1 MDIASSLANAGN
13 GQHDRGVSCHPSE
26 ATARVAA
33 VILYPSL
40 GCPLV
45 LAPGQTRARLVIG
58 VNASDSRRFAVD
70 ATTGLAQAAHPYID
84 RHLRLCPI
92 ERKPDDTD
100 TTQGTLFGDG
110 RTYAKARA
118 ALTTRALGPFRAQSV
133 VHCSDGTAFSL
144 SPAGMRLYHEFEGGT
159 LYEIEFDPRAAP
171 FARIDASGF
180 QSFAWMVALTP
191 AEKKAWPDGNAPC
204 AAHYQD
210 LLVQRFLQAQR
221 GTRGG
226 AIGDLRE
233 YDVDAIGA
241 TRIGAPGADR
251 PRLQAWHPVIRA
263 STPTLR
269 IAHLSDVHVNLR
281 QQALARSR
289 AILLEGA
296 EGAGPL
302 AEPFAARTLCN
313 AFLHLRGLFEAVAP
327 SREPDSA
334 LLLTGDLIDFNRNI
348 DPARA
353 GATLG
358 EQWRAFNILGNA
370 HDADLYARWQDDMQV
385 YSLVRHAYARLR
397 LPVFMTTGNHEAYEM
412 PYGIS
417 PRVGGW
423 GMALGAME
431 NAGRHAGPSVV
442 ERTDPA
448 LARHRGRLE
457 EASRF
462 SPTRANEGI
471 AADHNLTI
479 YEAALAYGPT
489 YGQTYTSLNYDAAN
503 FDLFGALFNPLGD
516 FVVGLGGP
524 QGART
529 AGQLLVG
536 LAWGEHENFQNLA
549 GGTGSVGVDRQGA
562 MILPRAASSFS
573 PGQQALLRHA
583 QQLKAASGASLLVAS
598 HFTIFS
604 YDQGVPFSAA
614 DAGFTPADTPDGQ
627 LHSPGGLTAFN
638 MGTCE
643 RRLRWYF
650 DHLVL
655 GDGPRVDWHFSGHS
669 HRAGVY
675 QAAVQGTRRG
685 HERPRPWAG
694 GTAGGRWPRHPLRRV
709 ELRRPHRL
717 PEPRRRTRGLDLAP
731 ARGQRA
737 RPGTPSA
744 LAGAKRDGDG
754 AASAGGG
761 AGLSAPHASE
771 GSAAAVR
778 LGTAHGAADIAAVAG
793 GRGGLERADGG
804 AGLHRGGQGVGV
816 RDGSGPIQ
824 QFAKTTPRLASAG
837 SIASDGRHRDAPPL
851 LRNRHAVAGSRDGSY
866 QAPRPAPWAIDACQ
880 QEHRQ
885 AHHASCAAGVP
896 RDRTPETPYREA
908 HARLGCRH
916 ECRRPVAVSDGHRH
930 GAARHFH
937 GRLHAPSL
945 WRARRDSRLEL
956 ASLCLG
962 SVASAVGQSLPGSPK
977 SHPDAAL
984 VPCNVASC
992 SDR

>member
-118 ALTTRALGPFRAQSV
+118 ALTTRALGPFRAQTI
-133 VHCSDGTAFSL
+133 VHCSDGTAFGI
-144 SPAGMRLYHEFEGGT
+144 SPAGMRLYREFEGGT
-159 LYEIEFDPRAAP
+159 LYEIEFDPRTAP
-171 FARIDASGF
+171 FTRIDASGF
-180 QSFAWMVALTP
+180 LSFAWMVALTP
-191 AEKKAWPDGNAPC
+191 AEQKAWPGGDAPC

-358 EQWRAFNILGNA
+358 EQWRALNILGNA
-370 HDADLYARWQDDMQV
+370 HDADLYARWQDDMQL

-516 FVVGLGGP
+516 FVVGFGGP

-675 QAAVQGTRRG
+675 QAARSARSRGRVEVTSARDPGLEGPQTGDGRATRFVVSSCGGPIGYQNLDGELAGWTLRPPAGSVLDPVSHRLSQVRSATGTGRPRLAVALDYLHLMHPKDPPLRFVWAQRTGLLTSRRSPEVEVVLSERMAVLDCVAGVRVWVCEMVQARYSSSP
-685 HERPRPWAG
+685 RPRPVW
-694 GTAGGRWPRHPLRRV
+694 
-709 ELRRPHRL
+709 HRL
-717 PEPRRRTRGLDLAP
+717 
-731 ARGQRA
+731 
-737 RPGTPSA
+737 
-744 LAGAKRDGDG
+744 
-754 AASAGGG
+754 
-761 AGLSAPHASE
+761 
-771 GSAAAVR
+771 
-778 LGTAHGAADIAAVAG
+778 
-793 GRGGLERADGG
+793 
-804 AGLHRGGQGVGV
+804 
-816 RDGSGPIQ
+816 
-824 QFAKTTPRLASAG
+824 
-837 SIASDGRHRDAPPL
+837 
-851 LRNRHAVAGSRDGSY
+851 
-866 QAPRPAPWAIDACQ
+866 
-880 QEHRQ
+880 
-885 AHHASCAAGVP
+885 
-896 RDRTPETPYREA
+896 
-908 HARLGCRH
+908 
-916 ECRRPVAVSDGHRH
+916 
-930 GAARHFH
+930 
-937 GRLHAPSL
+937 APSL
-945 WRARRDSRLEL
+945 RTEGTGMHLHFSETDMLLLDRAMAPIKRPVPPPGPSTPASKSTDRRITHRVPQAFLAIEL
-956 ASLCLG
+956 QKPRIGKHMPDWAADMNVEDTWLFPMDIGTALLGASMVDFMHRRYGEHGEIPDWNWLHF
-962 SVASAVGQSLPGSPK
+962 AWGQSPAPSGNLY
-977 SHPDAAL
+977 PDPRK
-984 VPCNVASC
+984 VI
-992 SDR
+992 RMQR